1 VSDDTPAPADSYQ
14 DLGEFHDL
22 FMSAPWERL
31 RPALRT
37 AFSSL
42 DPGATIL
49 DLGAG
54 TGMGTRTLAAVTRAR
69 IVAIEP
75 SRTMRA
81 VLTARVADD
90 ADLTHRVTVRAGLLP
105 DALDEVRWPVAG
117 FVCAHML
124 GHLPDSARA
133 ATFARLRTLLA
144 PGAVGLV
151 TVEPDIRE
159 AAAGALTQER
169 QIGDLRYV
177 ARYLPSPDGNRY
189 VSEYEVRDGE
199 RVLRQERF
207 AGSWEP
213 LTLDQLRYEL
223 AQAGLSARPH
233 GDGTARVSVEQPE

>member
-1 VSDDTPAPADSYQ
+1 MTTSPDDSYQ

-22 FMSAPWERL
+22 FMTAPWDRL

-37 AFSSL
+37 AFGSL

-54 TGMGTRTLAAVTRAR
+54 TGLGTRTLAAVTRAR

-90 ADLTHRVTVRAGLLP
+90 ADLAHRVTVRAGLLP
-105 DALDEVRWPVAG
+105 DALDDVRWPAAG

-124 GHLPDSARA
+124 GHLSADTRA
-133 ATFARLRTLLA
+133 ATFDRLRTLLA

-151 TVEPDIRE
+151 TVEPDGTE
-159 AAAGALTQER
+159 AATGTLTQER

-177 ARYLPSPDGNRY
+177 ARYLPLPDGNRY

-199 RVLRQERF
+199 LVLRQERF
-207 AGSWEP
+207 AGTWEP
-213 LTLDQLRYEL
+213 LTLDQLRQEL
-223 AQAGLSARPH
+223 AGTGLSARPH
-233 GDGTARVSVEQPE
+233 GDGAALVSLEPHP

>member
-1 VSDDTPAPADSYQ
+1 
-14 DLGEFHDL
+14 
-22 FMSAPWERL
+22 
-31 RPALRT
+31 
-37 AFSSL
+37 
-42 DPGATIL
+42 
-49 DLGAG
+49 
-54 TGMGTRTLAAVTRAR
+54 
-69 IVAIEP
+69 
-75 SRTMRA
+75 
-81 VLTARVADD
+81 
-90 ADLTHRVTVRAGLLP
+90 
-105 DALDEVRWPVAG
+105 
-117 FVCAHML
+117 
-124 GHLPDSARA
+124 
-133 ATFARLRTLLA
+133 LRTLLA